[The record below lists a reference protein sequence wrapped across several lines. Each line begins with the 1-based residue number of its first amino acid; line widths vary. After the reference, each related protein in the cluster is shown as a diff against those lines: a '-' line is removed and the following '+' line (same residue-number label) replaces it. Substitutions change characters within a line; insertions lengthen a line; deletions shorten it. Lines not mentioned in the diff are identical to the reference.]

1 MKNHSIELD
10 QKKILTF
17 YEGRAEKYD
26 PRIPEVSMLFQD
38 KNPDLALRR
47 SHFEIEKI
55 KNILRPDFES
65 KVLDVGCGV
74 GRWALELIPL
84 VDEYIGTDFCDP
96 LLKIAKDNFLGIE
109 KANFLNL
116 EASDISHVK
125 ISKETNLILFA
136 GVAHYLNDDSF
147 FQTLSNFFEIL
158 SKNLGILYF
167 RCPVSLS
174 SKFSLID
181 HYSEELDSK
190 YSATYRNHDEILMQF
205 TQLNYFKAAE
215 LIDHGPLFPT
225 ELQNRME
232 TTQYFWIW
240 KF

>member
-1 MKNHSIELD
+1 MKNDSIELD

-26 PRIPEVSMLFQD
+26 PCIPEVSMLFQD

-47 SHFEIEKI
+47 SNFEIEKI

-74 GRWALELIPL
+74 GRWALELVPL
-84 VDEYIGTDFCDP
+84 VSEYIGTDFCDP

-109 KANFLNL
+109 KAKFLSL

-125 ISKETNLILFA
+125 ISKETNLIVFA
-136 GVAHYLNDDSF
+136 GVAHYLNDESLY
-147 FQTLSNFFEIL
+147 QTLSNFLEIL
-158 SKNLGILYF
+158 SKNFGILYF
-167 RCPVSLS
+167 RCPISLS

-181 HYSEELDSK
+181 HYSEELESK
-190 YSATYRNHDEILMQF
+190 YSATYRNYDEILMQF
-205 TQLNYFKAAE
+205 TQLNYFKVAE
-215 LIDHGPLFPT
+215 LIDHGLLFPT